1 MVDSSTIAVLEDCE
15 SKREATDGTCASVEA
30 TPNDV
35 DLNFG
40 DVFSLRKPRDICAGT
55 SSGLKSC
62 SKGVLIGV
70 AGLFGYPYILAK
82 EKGAKGFFGG
92 LALGSLSCL
101 ASSLGGTVVGATQI
115 LRGVL
120 NTPVAIWNAAKKKR
134 WNKDKRIWEVDYYNL
149 KEEAEALRGTEQ
161 ANIPSKDRASSS
173 TSRPQKVVD
182 TSLYDALGVEVDC
195 TAGDVRKAYYKRS
208 LKCHPD
214 KNDSPEAAKEF
225 HLISQAYQVLSDE
238 ERRKVYNTQG
248 KDAATQEMPEL
259 DPSIFFNSLFGSFLF
274 EPYVGV
280 LKVSTFLDGVQK
292 KDGRQNVKQT
302 QALREV
308 ELAVLLAE
316 RLDEGIEI
324 GPEAFAEKMEAEARR
339 LQTATN
345 GGELLQAIGYVYK
358 TKAQLFGA
366 NFAMKGVW
374 NVRKKGHT
382 TKMKTKAL
390 KSITQS
396 VLSLKKTQSEMV
408 KKEKEKVNE
417 ATEKVV
423 RRGCLVRVVGLLSN
437 TDLNESVGYVQSMQ
451 SDGRAVV
458 LFSPEELP
466 KAVKTENLVVLT
478 DVEKE
483 KELGEGVLESLPLF
497 MDTLWDVSVIDI
509 QSTLHNVC
517 TKVLKDMSVE
527 QERRDQRLAALLVV
541 GNIFS
546 AASKCK
552 MSKEKK
558 KEEFEFAMQM
568 MAAGATGEDVEY
580 ARQQMAE
587 SPQLVAEASGSQ
599 KDQLNAKKTEAKA
612 QHVG

>member
-1 MVDSSTIAVLEDCE
+1 
-15 SKREATDGTCASVEA
+15 
-30 TPNDV
+30 
-35 DLNFG
+35 
-40 DVFSLRKPRDICAGT
+40 
-55 SSGLKSC
+55 
-62 SKGVLIGV
+62 
-70 AGLFGYPYILAK
+70 
-82 EKGAKGFFGG
+82 
-92 LALGSLSCL
+92 
-101 ASSLGGTVVGATQI
+101 
-115 LRGVL
+115 
-120 NTPVAIWNAAKKKR
+120 
-134 WNKDKRIWEVDYYNL
+134 
-149 KEEAEALRGTEQ
+149 
-161 ANIPSKDRASSS
+161 
-173 TSRPQKVVD
+173 
-182 TSLYDALGVEVDC
+182 
-195 TAGDVRKAYYKRS
+195 
-208 LKCHPD
+208 
-214 KNDSPEAAKEF
+214 
-225 HLISQAYQVLSDE
+225 
-238 ERRKVYNTQG
+238 
-248 KDAATQEMPEL
+248 
-259 DPSIFFNSLFGSFLF
+259 
-274 EPYVGV
+274 
-280 LKVSTFLDGVQK
+280 
-292 KDGRQNVKQT
+292 
-302 QALREV
+302 
-308 ELAVLLAE
+308 
-316 RLDEGIEI
+316 
-324 GPEAFAEKMEAEARR
+324 
-339 LQTATN
+339 
-345 GGELLQAIGYVYK
+345 
-358 TKAQLFGA
+358 
-366 NFAMKGVW
+366 
-374 NVRKKGHT
+374 
-382 TKMKTKAL
+382 MKTKAL

-587 SPQLVAEASGSQ
+587 LPQLVAEASGSQ